1 MSLHESSL
9 LELIRRKAE
18 KHYALNDPGH
28 DWLHAERV
36 CRMCMRICEKEG
48 GDPQV
53 LAAAALLH
61 DVGISYELEQGVDHA
76 EKGVEIA
83 GEILSRIGFPKE
95 KMSMAL
101 EAIRVHRFRKG
112 VKAASIESRIL
123 QDADRLDAM
132 GAVGVAR
139 TFSHGGRRGIP
150 MYSRRRETDSTVNH
164 FYEKLLKLKETLN
177 TETARR
183 IAEGRHMFMEAFLSR
198 FLKEVEGEA

>member
-1 MSLHESSL
+1 MDPDENTLV
-9 LELIRRKAE
+9 ELIRREAE
-18 KHYALNDPGH
+18 KHYSDDPSH

-36 CRMCMRICEKEG
+36 CRMCMKICKKEG

-53 LAAAALLH
+53 LIAAALLH
-61 DVGISYELEQGVDHA
+61 DIGVRYELEQDIDHS

-83 GEILSRIGFPKE
+83 EEILSRTNFPRE
-95 KMSMAL
+95 KTSMVL

-112 VKAASIESRIL
+112 SRAVSIESRIL
-123 QDADRLDAM
+123 QDADRLDAI
-132 GAVGVAR
+132 GAIGVAR

-150 MYSRRRETDSTVNH
+150 MYSQDKDSGSTVDH
-164 FYEKLLKLKETLN
+164 FYEKLLKLKDTLN

-183 IAEGRHMFMEAFLSR
+183 IAVERHMFMEAFLSR